1 MKRKTSVF
9 VIILILVGLISPC
22 LSMRPVFCET
32 GKSFLWK
39 AKSTSTTVYLLGSIH
54 FLKKEFYPLHETVES
69 AYDTSDTLVVE
80 ANVNDV
86 GKLDLTT
93 LMDKALY
100 KDDDRLEKH
109 VSSET
114 YELIKQKTRSL
125 GIPPELAEKQKPW
138 LLALSLETLELTKL
152 GYDPMHGV
160 DYYFLSKARGKRRIL
175 ELESLDEQIT
185 LLSGFSDRE
194 QEIFLLSTLKNLES
208 MASQLDILVQAW
220 ASGDTETVESVL
232 TKGQR
237 EDGTIERIREKLLDE
252 RNTRMCSKIED
263 YLNSGGS
270 YFVVVGAGHLVG
282 KAGIVELLRAKGYS
296 VEQL

>member
-1 MKRKTSVF
+1 MKRKTSLF
-9 VIILILVGLISPC
+9 VIALILVGLISPC
-22 LSMRPVFCET
+22 LSMRPVFSET
-32 GKSFLWK
+32 GKSFLWRV
-39 AKSTSTTVYLLGSIH
+39 KSTSTTVYLLGSIH

-69 AYDTSDTLVVE
+69 AYDSSDTLVVE

-100 KDDDRLEKH
+100 KNDDGLEKH

-125 GIPPELAEKQKPW
+125 GIPPELADRQKPW

-160 DYYFLSKARGKRRIL
+160 DYYFLSKALGKRRIL
-175 ELESLDEQIT
+175 ELESLDEQIR

-194 QEIFLLSTLKNLES
+194 QEIFLLVTMKSLGS
-208 MASQLDILVQAW
+208 MASQLDTLVQAW
-220 ASGDTETVESVL
+220 ASGDTATVESIL
-232 TKGQR
+232 TKSTR
-237 EDGTIERIREKLLDE
+237 EDGTIERIHEKLLDE
-252 RNTRMCSKIED
+252 RNTKMSSKIED

-282 KAGIVELLRAKGYS
+282 KAGIVELLRARGYS